1 LRNQSKAHYTLRGK
15 LLDHLK
21 MIKAIIIDDEKS
33 AVTSIELTLKEYCP
47 SVEVVGKAYSAKDGI
62 KEIETKMPD
71 LVFLDIQMPHV
82 SGIELLEQIEQRNF
96 DVIFVTAFNEFAVK
110 AFKLN
115 AIDYLLKP
123 VSIPELIKAVH
134 KVSANRSNLATASD
148 KLDRLKAGLSG
159 KVGLPFSSGTEYIR
173 ISDII
178 RIEADG
184 SYCKVVTTDGKTRL
198 ISRNLKEMH
207 TSLEDQSFYRT
218 HKSHLINLEH
228 IKKYSPLKDGGLIEM
243 ADGVNIE
250 IARSSKAEFSAL
262 LKDLYK

>member
-1 LRNQSKAHYTLRGK
+1 
-15 LLDHLK
+15 

-33 AVTSIELTLKEYCP
+33 AVISIELALKEYCP
-47 SVEVVGKAYSAKDGI
+47 TVEVVGKSYNAKDAI
-62 KEIETKMPD
+62 KEIENQKPD
-71 LVFLDIQMPHV
+71 LIFLDIQMPHI

-123 VSIPELIKAVH
+123 ISIPELIKAVN
-134 KVSANRSNLATASD
+134 KVNGNKNNLLTIND
-148 KLDRLKAGLSG
+148 KLNRLKAGLSG
-159 KVGLPFSSGTEYIR
+159 KVGLPFSSGTEFIK
-173 ISDII
+173 ISEII

-198 ISRNLKEMH
+198 ISRNLKEMQ

-250 IARSSKAEFSAL
+250 IARGNKSEFAAL
-262 LKDLYK
+262 LKDIFN